1 MTENYKQK
9 LIPGKNLFR
18 GKHLYSLTPKEKNP
32 IEVIDI
38 QRNTGY
44 TDLVMKMKF
53 KKLFFITGLL
63 IIGLAVLTWGISC
76 LWGIYCFHSVKNQKN
91 EQGISRWAELEQ
103 NVLSRPAG
111 TNLFDL
117 SPWKEWL
124 EAKIADPA
132 SSGDGEL
139 SKWKEKYNDFSAL
152 KNFAYEQAFYA
163 DRFFFPNP
171 YPHIEDFSSKEIYQ
185 RDIEEA
191 EKSLNAFKERHI
203 KRYDEKLKQKLAEE
217 NKELTDKDQ
226 SLYDRIYK
234 NSFKSIEYRHSIMTK
249 ADEFDQKMGSSEE
262 YKKLSREQQTAQ
274 FFLSLLSE
282 GTPFREKIKGT
293 FKTAKHESLPVSGYS
308 TALGREY
315 LDIKDS
321 LIDEAGFYA
330 ITYAILGEREK
341 VLDEIDFILN
351 MTALE
356 PCASSVEY
364 GSNCNER
371 YVDIRVP
378 TRYHILTEEDL
389 INLQNR
395 LEKIHYVKSFQKNL
409 EGEVY
414 QNILNNDP
422 MFYTYY
428 SKIDYWL
435 KRIFYG
441 KFKRGE
447 ARYLQYFWDIQ
458 PLIHVQEQTIDVEQ
472 WNEVNKPYIQLYSEM
487 DAMEFDSVKDVI
499 KNGIRFIHNADSFK
513 VINDGMREFDD
524 LKKHYNYIYIERNKA
539 ITVCALERYFLKNK
553 HYPETLR
560 ELVPEYIESLPV
572 SEMEPYSDKEY
583 LFYESDGES
592 YSFNL

>member
-1 MTENYKQK
+1 
-9 LIPGKNLFR
+9 
-18 GKHLYSLTPKEKNP
+18 
-32 IEVIDI
+32 
-38 QRNTGY
+38 
-44 TDLVMKMKF
+44 MKIKF

-63 IIGLAVLTWGISC
+63 IIGLAVVTWGISC
-76 LWGIYCFHSVKNQKN
+76 LWGIYCFHRVKNQKN
-91 EQGISRWAELEQ
+91 EQGVSRWTELEQ

-124 EAKIADPA
+124 EAKTTDPA
-132 SSGDGEL
+132 APGDGEL
-139 SKWKEKYNDFSAL
+139 SKWKEKYNDFSAF
-152 KNFAYEQAFYA
+152 KNFAYEQAYYA
-163 DRFFFPNP
+163 NRFFFPCP

-185 RDIEEA
+185 RDIEQA
-191 EKSLNAFKERHI
+191 EKSLNAFKETRI
-203 KRYDEKLKQKLAEE
+203 KKYDEKLKQKLAEE
-217 NKELTDKDQ
+217 NKELTDEDQ
-226 SLYDRIYK
+226 SIYDRRYK
-234 NSFKSIEYRHSIMTK
+234 NSFKSMEYRHFIMTK
-249 ADEFDQKMGSSEE
+249 VDEFEQKMGSIEE

-282 GTPFREKIKGT
+282 NAPFREKIKSA
-293 FKTAKHESLPVSGYS
+293 FKTAKHESLPFSGYS
-308 TALGREY
+308 TVLCREY
-315 LDIKDS
+315 LDIKNS

-330 ITYAILGEREK
+330 ITHAILGEREK

-356 PCASSVEY
+356 PCASSVDY

-371 YVDIRVP
+371 YIDIRVP
-378 TRYHILTEEDL
+378 TRYHILTDEDL

-414 QNILNNDP
+414 QNILNNDHIL
-422 MFYTYY
+422 YDRD

-441 KFKRGE
+441 KFKKGE

-458 PLIHVQEQTIDVEQ
+458 PLIHVQEQKIDIDQ
-472 WNEVNKPYIQLYSEM
+472 WNEISKPYKQLESEI
-487 DAMEFDSVKDVI
+487 DHMEFDSVKDAI
-499 KNGIRFIHNADSFK
+499 KNSIIFIHNADSLK
-513 VINDGMREFDD
+513 VIDDAVGEFDN
-524 LKKHYNYIYIERNKA
+524 LKKHYDYIYIERNKA

-572 SEMEPYSDKEY
+572 SEMVSYSDKEY

>member
-1 MTENYKQK
+1 
-9 LIPGKNLFR
+9 
-18 GKHLYSLTPKEKNP
+18 
-32 IEVIDI
+32 
-38 QRNTGY
+38 
-44 TDLVMKMKF
+44 MKIKF
-53 KKLFFITGLL
+53 KKLFFITVLL

-91 EQGISRWAELEQ
+91 EQGISKWAELEQ

-124 EAKIADPA
+124 EAKTADPA
-132 SSGDGEL
+132 SPGDGEL

-217 NKELTDKDQ
+217 NKELTDEDQ
-226 SLYDRIYK
+226 SQYDRIHK
-234 NSFKSIEYRHSIMTK
+234 SHFKSIEYRHSIMTK
-249 ADEFDQKMGSSEE
+249 VDEFEQKMGSSEE

-282 GTPFREKIKGT
+282 GIPFREKIKSA

-308 TALGREY
+308 TVLCREY
-315 LDIKDS
+315 LDIKNS

-351 MTALE
+351 MAALE
-356 PCASSVEY
+356 PCASSVNY
-364 GSNCNER
+364 GSKCNAR
-371 YVDIRVP
+371 YIDIRVP
-378 TRYHILTEEDL
+378 TRYHILTDEDL
-389 INLQNR
+389 TNLKNR
-395 LEKIHYVKSFQKNL
+395 LEKINYMKNFQKNL

-414 QNILNNDP
+414 QNILNNDHIL
-422 MFYTYY
+422 YDRD

-441 KFKRGE
+441 KFKKGE

-458 PLIHVQEQTIDVEQ
+458 QLIHVQEQKIDVDQ
-472 WNEVNKPYIQLYSEM
+472 WNEVSKPYLQLYSEM
-487 DAMEFDSVKDVI
+487 EGMEFDSMKDTI
-499 KNGIRFIHNADSFK
+499 KNSIRFIHNADSFK
-513 VINDGMREFDD
+513 VINDGVREFNE
-524 LKKHYNYIYIERNKA
+524 LKEHYDYLYLRRNEA

-553 HYPETLR
+553 RYPETLQ

-572 SEMEPYSDKEY
+572 PEMVKNSPS
-583 LFYESDGES
+583 YESDGEI
-592 YSFNL
+592 YSFRALLYY

>member
-1 MTENYKQK
+1 
-9 LIPGKNLFR
+9 
-18 GKHLYSLTPKEKNP
+18 
-32 IEVIDI
+32 
-38 QRNTGY
+38 
-44 TDLVMKMKF
+44 MKMKF

-91 EQGISRWAELEQ
+91 EQGVSRWAELEQ

-124 EAKIADPA
+124 EAKIANPA
-132 SSGDGEL
+132 SPGDGEL
-139 SKWKEKYNDFSAL
+139 SKWKEKYNDFFTF
-152 KNFAYEQAFYA
+152 KEFAFEQAFYA
-163 DRFFFPNP
+163 DRFFFPCP

-185 RDIEEA
+185 RDIEQV
-191 EKSLNAFKERHI
+191 EKKMSFFKESHI

-226 SLYDRIYK
+226 SIYDRIYK
-234 NSFKSIEYRHSIMTK
+234 DSFKSMEYRHSIMTK
-249 ADEFDQKMGSSEE
+249 ADEFEQKMGSSEE

-282 GTPFREKIKGT
+282 GTPLREKIKGT

-315 LDIKDS
+315 LDIKGS

-351 MTALE
+351 MAALE

-371 YVDIRVP
+371 YIDIRVP
-378 TRYHILTEEDL
+378 TRYHILTDEDL

-414 QNILNNDP
+414 QNILNNDHIL
-422 MFYTYY
+422 YDRD

-441 KFKRGE
+441 KFKKGE

-458 PLIHVQEQTIDVEQ
+458 PLIHAQEQTIDDKQ
-472 WNEVNKPYIQLYSEM
+472 WAEVSKPYLRLYSEM
-487 DAMEFDSVKDVI
+487 EHMEFDSVTDAI
-499 KNGIRFIHNADSFK
+499 KNGIIFIHNADSFK

-583 LFYESDGES
+583 LFYESDGEI
-592 YSFNL
+592 YSFEL